1 MNKPKIHIET
11 VNIYYNNNDTNESIF
26 DFLLKQQDPS
36 KGIINFDFIYGGNYL
51 DYFNWIIEG
60 FTSYQKNKLDVL
72 TYKNSKYLFYRYDD
86 ILKESNFEVKKVKHS
101 VVTDNS
107 IATEEIQN
115 QNWQYFVE
123 PVLDVFKKNDI
134 GKTIRQP
141 QAQLLLDTVENVVIC
156 KKIYQ
161 SLYKYLEQNLY
172 FTVENLPAEEYS
184 EIKDDLTRENYWS
197 KYAPFMLDCWINFLF
212 SKGRFPGSQK
222 LIILPQAEIPK
233 FVQSQ
238 TPLSPID
245 LYQKYKAT
253 DAEALVSIQGLAA
266 LNIHLSGDRTIS
278 KNALT

>member
-36 KGIINFDFIYGGNYL
+36 KGIINFDFIYGGNYR
-51 DYFNWIIEG
+51 DCFNWIIEG

-141 QAQLLLDTVENVVIC
+141 QAQLLLDTVEMLSFVKKSIKVYINILS
-156 KKIYQ
+156 KIYISQ
-161 SLYKYLEQNLY
+161 LKICQLKNTQRLEMTLLEKTIGQN
-172 FTVENLPAEEYS
+172 
-184 EIKDDLTRENYWS
+184 
-197 KYAPFMLDCWINFLF
+197 M
-212 SKGRFPGSQK
+212 
-222 LIILPQAEIPK
+222 
-233 FVQSQ
+233 
-238 TPLSPID
+238 
-245 LYQKYKAT
+245 
-253 DAEALVSIQGLAA
+253 
-266 LNIHLSGDRTIS
+266 HLSCLIVG
-278 KNALT
+278 

>member
-123 PVLDVFKKNDI
+123 PVLDVFKK
-134 GKTIRQP
+134 KR
-141 QAQLLLDTVENVVIC
+141 
-156 KKIYQ
+156 
-161 SLYKYLEQNLY
+161 
-172 FTVENLPAEEYS
+172 
-184 EIKDDLTRENYWS
+184 YW
-197 KYAPFMLDCWINFLF
+197 
-212 SKGRFPGSQK
+212 
-222 LIILPQAEIPK
+222 
-233 FVQSQ
+233 
-238 TPLSPID
+238 
-245 LYQKYKAT
+245 
-253 DAEALVSIQGLAA
+253 
-266 LNIHLSGDRTIS
+266 
-278 KNALT
+278 